1 MALPIPDEDID
12 FNFTKVKV
20 SENVALPQTQL
31 LKLKVGYDDSF
42 LGSFAS
48 KADMETYLNAMLTHV
63 QAHYCLEALGSK
75 VQTEVQ

>member
-12 FNFTKVKV
+12 FNFTKV

-63 QAHYCLEALGSK
+63 QGKFCYPSLGSK
-75 VQTEVQ
+75 VQIEVL